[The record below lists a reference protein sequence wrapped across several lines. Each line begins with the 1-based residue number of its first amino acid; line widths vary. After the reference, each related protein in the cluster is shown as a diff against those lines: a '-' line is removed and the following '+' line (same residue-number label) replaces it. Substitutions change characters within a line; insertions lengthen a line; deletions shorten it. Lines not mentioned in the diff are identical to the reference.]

1 MPFLAEDHWINGQAS
16 SFDLSELDDC
26 SLGVDATYYL
36 GHILDT
42 TPAHEPL
49 LSALGGLTGIT
60 THINQ
65 NLDLWKKHNITP
77 FFIFDGQSI
86 TGQDEVS
93 LKRGR
98 AANSKTDEAWNLYS
112 QSSAEQAVNTFG
124 ANPGAF
130 RLQNLYPLLQE
141 ILKNRKLHFLVA
153 PYNAS
158 AQLAY
163 FEMIDSDQC
172 AGVMGSQEL
181 LLYPVRDCVI
191 RSIDFDNKS
200 VTAVSRKRV
209 MRSLGVGESMFI
221 DGQLMTGTSF
231 LPTFPPLLEPSMY
244 QHPFTIV
251 EAVNIL
257 RTSDKT
263 VATACASFNDVLVAK
278 DPKWLDKYRK
288 ARLAVQHFI
297 HITEEG
303 EVRVHDFDHLTQD
316 NHEYLGLQLPAEL
329 FHYLNEGLIG
339 ARMLNCITHG
349 QILVQPTLDGAA
361 SDEYKKLMTSKIV
374 PIKEQALG
382 LIIPRV
388 HRGIGHKDITMRVW
402 FDPKFSHKIN
412 HRALQPAPS
421 AIVGTWD
428 VKEQDLRHF
437 FPADFAGPI
446 YLEVLALANTDF
458 VEKTISR
465 DKTIRGVD
473 STDMVVSVAIWRFL
487 HLRGYVNDSHQLTKW
502 GNALA
507 TTLLALK
514 DATDTR
520 PDAPALDEAALLAFE
535 LVRFGLLKGQY
546 QDGTPGLPRKG
557 SSADKA
563 AVVLIS
569 QAATLLKLRH
579 QVFGYTGPLNK
590 SLLMFRSLSSAIR
603 EADRDLVEAIVASM
617 FMHGQCKRER
627 DDYLEISQKLPFLQ
641 EPDIGLGI
649 AVRTFFDD
657 DEVGDSK
664 QVRANRLEEFPKTF
678 VPYAEALTEDMRLVV
693 DFVNAVN
700 QGLQTLDSKE
710 LAVEDKTAWAKA
722 QAYLDAR
729 PF

>member
-1 MPFLAEDHWINGQAS
+1 MPFLAEDPWVNGQAS
-16 SFDLSELDDC
+16 SFDLAELDNC
-26 SLGVDATYYL
+26 AIAIDASYYL
-36 GHILDT
+36 GHILDAT
-42 TPAHEPL
+42 TAHEPL
-49 LSALGGLTGIT
+49 LSALGGLTGIN
-60 THINQ
+60 THIKQ
-65 NLDLWKKHNITP
+65 NLDLWEKSNIIP

-98 AANSKTDEAWNLYS
+98 AANVKTEEAWNLYS

-130 RLQNLYPLLQE
+130 RLQNLYPLLQA
-141 ILKNRKLHFLVA
+141 ILKKRNLHFLVA

-163 FEMIDSDQC
+163 FEMLDSDQC

-181 LLYPVRDCVI
+181 LLYPVKDCVI
-191 RSIDFDNKS
+191 RSIDFENKT
-200 VTAVSRKRV
+200 VTAISRKRV
-209 MRSLGVGESMFI
+209 MRALGVGEAMLI
-221 DGQLMTGTSF
+221 DALLMSGTSF
-231 LPTFPPLLEPSMY
+231 LPPFPPLLEPSIY
-244 QHPFTIV
+244 QHSFTIMD
-251 EAVNIL
+251 AVNIL
-257 RTSDKT
+257 RTSDKS
-263 VATACASFNDVLVAK
+263 VATACASFNDILVSQ
-278 DPKWLDKYRK
+278 DPNWLDKYRK
-288 ARLAVQHFI
+288 ARMAVHHFI
-297 HITEEG
+297 HITEQG
-303 EVRVHDFDHLTQD
+303 EVRVNDFDNLTQD

-329 FHYLNEGLIG
+329 FHYLNTGLIG
-339 ARMLNCITHG
+339 SRMLNCITHG

-402 FDPKFSHKIN
+402 FDSKFSHKIN
-412 HRALQPAPS
+412 HRALQPVPS
-421 AIVGTWD
+421 QVVGTWD
-428 VKEQDLRHF
+428 VKEKDLREF
-437 FPADFAGPI
+437 FPADFAGPV

-465 DKTIRGVD
+465 DKVIRGVD
-473 STDMVVSVAIWRFL
+473 STGMVVSVAIWRFL

-507 TTLLALK
+507 TTLLVLK
-514 DATDTR
+514 EATETR

-535 LVRFGLLKGQY
+535 LVKFGLLTGQY
-546 QDGTPGLPRKG
+546 HEGTPGLPRKG
-557 SSADKA
+557 SDADKA

-590 SLLMFRSLSSAIR
+590 SLLMFRSLSSAVR
-603 EADRDLVEAIVASM
+603 EADRDLIEAIVASM
-617 FMHGQCKRER
+617 FMYGQCKRER
-627 DDYLEISQKLPFLQ
+627 DDQLEISQKLPFLQ

-657 DEVGDSK
+657 DEAGDSK
-664 QVRANRLEEFPKTF
+664 EARAARLEEFPKTF
-678 VPYAEALTEDMRLVV
+678 VPYAEALTEDVRLVV
-693 DFVNAVN
+693 DFVNAIN
-700 QGLQTLDSKE
+700 QGLRTLDSKE
-710 LAVEDKTAWAKA
+710 LRAEDKAAWAKA